1 MLLIT
6 LHDSV
11 LLDKVRWDLLV
22 QVQVQ
27 VRVRLEQERE
37 QEREQEQEGTRW

>member
-27 VRVRLEQERE
+27 VQVRVRLE

>member
-27 VRVRLEQERE
+27 VQVQVRVRLE

>member
-37 QEREQEQEGTRW
+37 QEQEGTRW